1 MDLPRLI
8 VEALIIIW
16 PAYVANA
23 TPVVASKLISRRT
36 PIDMGKCLW
45 DGRRILG
52 DGKTIEGFL
61 FGVMAGTLIGGLTVT
76 IIESFIGNS
85 MIYPTLLDCFSLSF
99 WALVGD
105 LIGAFIKRR
114 LGLPRGAPAPFLD
127 QLDFIVTALLVTRLI
142 DPTTISIPIIIAAV
156 LLTPPIH
163 LATNAA
169 AYLLGLKR
177 EPW

>member
-8 VEALIIIW
+8 AEALIIIW

-23 TPVVASKLISRRT
+23 TPVIASKLLSRRT
-36 PIDMGKCLW
+36 PIDMGKYFR

-61 FGVMAGTLIGGLTVT
+61 FGVTAGTLIGGLTT
-76 IIESFIGNS
+76 IIIESLAGDS
-85 MIYPTLLDCFSLSF
+85 MIYPTLLDCLSLSF

-114 LGLPRGAPAPFLD
+114 LGLPRGAPAPLLD

-142 DPTTISIPIIIAAV
+142 DPMVISIPIIIAAV

>member
-1 MDLPRLI
+1 
-8 VEALIIIW
+8 VH
-16 PAYVANA
+16 
-23 TPVVASKLISRRT
+23 
-36 PIDMGKCLW
+36 
-45 DGRRILG
+45 
-52 DGKTIEGFL
+52 
-61 FGVMAGTLIGGLTVT
+61 
-76 IIESFIGNS
+76 
-85 MIYPTLLDCFSLSF
+85 
-99 WALVGD
+99 
-105 LIGAFIKRR
+105 
-114 LGLPRGAPAPFLD
+114 PAPFLD